1 LAQAIASCKFLG
13 IPFALSISKRVFV
26 FGVDKQNLLGILHV
40 RLPTPSG
47 SFVILEVNVVLI
59 NVSMLLDLDVLDKF
73 GLSADTM
80 HSV

>member
-1 LAQAIASCKFLG
+1 
-13 IPFALSISKRVFV
+13 
-26 FGVDKQNLLGILHV
+26 LLGILHV